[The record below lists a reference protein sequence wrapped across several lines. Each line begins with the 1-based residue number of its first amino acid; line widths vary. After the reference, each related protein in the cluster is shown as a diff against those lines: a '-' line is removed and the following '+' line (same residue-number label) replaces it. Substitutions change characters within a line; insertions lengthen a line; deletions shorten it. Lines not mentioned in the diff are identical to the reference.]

1 TALAEPVARFWFS
14 ITSTGPN
21 RRRIAAI
28 SAARCGWLPGIM
40 ARWLAVPNVAAARVG
55 GVLLA
60 TAAPRTVPATATV
73 ISDSTSNC
81 WRHSRRNSRH
91 AQRITACRAGAPPSA
106 GRAEAGRS
114 RTDVVTGFPP
124 SPAVTPGRAP
134 ARPGQPA
141 ARRAGTPPGQRA
153 QRAGRREG

>member
-1 TALAEPVARFWFS
+1 MT
-14 ITSTGPN
+14 
-21 RRRIAAI
+21 
-28 SAARCGWLPGIM
+28 
-40 ARWLAVPNVAAARVG
+40 RWLAVPNVAAASVG

-73 ISDSTSNC
+73 ISDSTSSC

-91 AQRITACRAGAPPSA
+91 AQRIIARLAGAPPLAPA
-106 GRAEAGRS
+106 GRAGAWLS

-153 QRAGRREG
+153 QRAGRRE

>member
-1 TALAEPVARFWFS
+1 
-14 ITSTGPN
+14 
-21 RRRIAAI
+21 
-28 SAARCGWLPGIM
+28 M
-40 ARWLAVPNVAAARVG
+40 ATWLAVPKVAAAG
-55 GVLLA
+55 DAGVLLA

-91 AQRITACRAGAPPSA
+91 AHRITARRAGVPPSTPT

-134 ARPGQPA
+134 ARSGQPA

-153 QRAGRREG
+153 QRAGRRE